1 MRLSG
6 RNPHFLALSVLGARV
21 STKASDRRELV
32 ADVDAVPA
40 SVGTVKEV
48 LADNGYATGGEVA
61 QLEQRGMEVLVATTA
76 EWRRRHDFRPP
87 MARRPQREVRADWIA
102 AMRKK
107 MARPEKS
114 ARYRLRQQT
123 VEPVFGIVKQAMGF
137 RQFLLRGIDKVQGEW
152 GLVTLAYN
160 CRRLHNLAR
169 A

>member
-1 MRLSG
+1 M
-6 RNPHFLALSVLGARV
+6 
-21 STKASDRRELV
+21 
-32 ADVDAVPA
+32 
-40 SVGTVKEV
+40 
-48 LADNGYATGGEVA
+48 ATA
-61 QLEQRGMEVLVATTA
+61 A
-76 EWRRRHDFRPP
+76 EGRRRHDFRPSVAP
-87 MARRPQREVRADWIA
+87 RPGLRRKVRAEWIV

-107 MARPEKS
+107 MAQSEYS

-152 GLVTLAYN
+152 GLVMLAYN